1 MNLTEEGPHTGADV
15 HAFDIPKE
23 QTVSM
28 FTVGDF
34 CTPNKHHAQKQ
45 DTVVYPKNNQE
56 IVNQNLAN
64 EHDDIVTPCEV
75 LQRNPPTSANVSN
88 VQPFGQ

>member
-1 MNLTEEGPHTGADV
+1 
-15 HAFDIPKE
+15 
-23 QTVSM
+23 
-28 FTVGDF
+28 
-34 CTPNKHHAQKQ
+34 
-45 DTVVYPKNNQE
+45 VVYPKNNQE